1 MPQSNKTRW
10 FCRSNALVS
19 ALLVAALALL
29 AVVPDRAAAHGPTK
43 SRTVLV
49 FGGSGQL
56 GAEIVREL
64 LGEGHDVFVFLR
76 ASSDRSRLRGLP
88 VQLLEGDALVE
99 ADVQRALR
107 VTKFDDIVNA
117 LGRSES
123 GVEFFATTGRH
134 IVKAAKDAG
143 VARIILHSSVGV
155 GASRAVYPAER
166 WPAMGNLMR
175 AKESAERDLIDS
187 GLRYVIIRN
196 AILRNLAPGQDD
208 LAVLVPGETA
218 YGVVSRAGLGR
229 LTRECIEST
238 ECDNRIFHAVDPSM
252 QPPEMPR

>member
-1 MPQSNKTRW
+1 MPHVNKTGGS
-10 FCRSNALVS
+10 CRANALVS
-19 ALLVAALALL
+19 ALLGAVLALL
-29 AVVPDRAAAHGPTK
+29 AMAPDRAAAHGPTK

-64 LGEGHDVFVFLR
+64 VGAGHDVFVFLR

-88 VQLLEGDALVE
+88 VQLLEGDALVA

-107 VTKFDDIVNA
+107 VTQFDDVVNA

-123 GVEFFATTGRH
+123 GVELFATTGRN
-134 IVKAAKDAG
+134 IVQAAKGAG
-143 VARIILHSSVGV
+143 VARVILHSSVGV

-166 WPAMGNLMR
+166 WPAMGDLMR

-196 AILRNLAPGQDD
+196 AILRNLPAGQPDR
-208 LAVLVPGETA
+208 AVLMPGETA
-218 YGVVSRAGLGR
+218 YGVVSRTGLGR

-238 ECDNRIFHAVDPSM
+238 ECDNRIFHAVDPGM
-252 QPPEMPR
+252 QPPERAR

>member
-1 MPQSNKTRW
+1 MPPSNKTRW
-10 FCRSNALVS
+10 FCRANALAS
-19 ALLVAALALL
+19 AVLGVALSLL
-29 AVVPDRAAAHGPTK
+29 AMAPERAAAHGPNK

-64 LGEGHDVFVFLR
+64 VGEGHDVFVFLR

-99 ADVQRALR
+99 ADVRRALATTR
-107 VTKFDDIVNA
+107 FDDVVNA

-123 GVEFFATTGRH
+123 GVEFFATTGRN
-134 IVKAAKDAG
+134 IVKAAKEAG

-155 GASRAVYPAER
+155 GASRAVYPVER
-166 WPAMGNLMR
+166 WPSMANLMR

-187 GLRYVIIRN
+187 
-196 AILRNLAPGQDD
+196 
-208 LAVLVPGETA
+208 
-218 YGVVSRAGLGR
+218 
-229 LTRECIEST
+229 
-238 ECDNRIFHAVDPSM
+238 
-252 QPPEMPR
+252 

>member
-1 MPQSNKTRW
+1 MTHARKAWITLL
-10 FCRSNALVS
+10 FA
-19 ALLVAALALL
+19 ALLVAVG
-29 AVVPDRAAAHGPTK
+29 VVPRAADAHGPNHV
-43 SRTVLV
+43 RTVLV

-64 LGEGHDVFVFLR
+64 VGEGHDVFVFLR

-99 ADVQRALR
+99 ADVRRALAA
-107 VTKFDDIVNA
+107 TNFDVVVNA

-123 GVEFFATTGRH
+123 DVEFFATTGRH
-134 IVKAAKDAG
+134 IVQAAKDAR
-143 VARIILHSSVGV
+143 VRRMILHSSVGV

-166 WPAMGNLMR
+166 WPAMAQLMR

-187 GLRYVIIRN
+187 GMTYTIIRN
-196 AILRNLAPGQDD
+196 AILRNLPAGQDD

-218 YGVVSRAGLGR
+218 YGMVSRTGLGR
-229 LTRECIEST
+229 LTRECIESA
-238 ECDNRIFHAVDPSM
+238 ECDNGIFHAVDPGM
-252 QPPEMPR
+252 QPPARPQ

>member
-1 MPQSNKTRW
+1 MTQSRKTW
-10 FCRSNALVS
+10 FAV
-19 ALLVAALALL
+19 LL
-29 AVVPDRAAAHGPTK
+29 AAVTLVVGIAPRDSGAHGPNR

-64 LGEGHDVFVFLR
+64 VGAGHDVFVFLR

-88 VQLLEGDALVE
+88 IQLLEGDALLE
-99 ADVQRALR
+99 ADVRRGLAAA
-107 VTKFDDIVNA
+107 KFDVVVNA

-123 GVEFFATTGRH
+123 GVEFFATTGRY
-134 IVKAAKDAG
+134 IVRASKDAG
-143 VARIILHSSVGV
+143 VARMILHSSVGV

-166 WPAMGNLMR
+166 WPAMAQLMR

-187 GLRYVIIRN
+187 GMTYTIIRN
-196 AILRNLAPGQDD
+196 AILRNLPAGQDD
-208 LAVLVPGETA
+208 LAVLVPGDTA
-218 YGVVSRAGLGR
+218 YGVVSRTGLGR

-238 ECDNRIFHAVDPSM
+238 ECDNRIFHAVDPDM
-252 QPPEMPR
+252 

>member
-1 MPQSNKTRW
+1 MTTRRQSW
-10 FCRSNALVS
+10 IV
-19 ALLVAALALL
+19 ALL
-29 AVVPDRAAAHGPTK
+29 AAIVLAAGLAPRAAEAHGPNHV
-43 SRTVLV
+43 RTVLV

-64 LGEGHDVFVFLR
+64 VGEGHDVFVFLR

-99 ADVQRALR
+99 ADVRRALQT
-107 VTKFDDIVNA
+107 TKFDVVVNA

-134 IVKAAKDAG
+134 IVQAAKDAG
-143 VARIILHSSVGV
+143 VARMILHSSVGV
-155 GASRAVYPAER
+155 GASRAVYPAAR
-166 WPAMGNLMR
+166 WPAMAQLMR
-175 AKESAERDLIDS
+175 AKETAERDLIDS
-187 GLRYVIIRN
+187 GITYTIIRN
-196 AILRNLAPGQDD
+196 AILRNLPAGQDD

-218 YGVVSRAGLGR
+218 YGMVSRTGLGR

-238 ECDNRIFHAVDPSM
+238 ECDNGIFHAVDPGM
-252 QPPEMPR
+252 QAPESTR